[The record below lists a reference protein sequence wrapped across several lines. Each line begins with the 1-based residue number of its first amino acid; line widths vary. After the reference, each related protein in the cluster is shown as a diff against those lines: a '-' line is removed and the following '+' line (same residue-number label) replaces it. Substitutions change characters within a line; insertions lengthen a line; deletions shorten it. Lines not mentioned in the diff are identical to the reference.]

1 MTIITVFS
9 DAVFYRAEEI
19 GDEVKLTCYQVVQDG
34 AYMKYFYN
42 GFQDTSVSPETGK
55 TFAEGGKQYI
65 EVTPTFSYCIL

>member
-1 MTIITVFS
+1 MFS

-42 GFQDTSVSPETGK
+42 GVQDTSVSPETGT
-55 TFAEGGKQYI
+55 TFEEGGKQYT
-65 EVTPTFSYCIL
+65 EVTPHFLTVHFL